1 MNQGVEV
8 VVVDGLSVA
17 NMKHINNMLTAEYVR
32 ATQKFIYTSINCLD
46 ICIWKAVLNNENSFT
61 TTEKISSDIS
71 IIEELRQRGFT
82 VIQDNNSTTISW

>member
-8 VVVDGLSVA
+8 VVVDGLSVDD
-17 NMKHINNMLTAEYVR
+17 MKHINNMLTAEYVR

>member
-8 VVVDGLSVA
+8 VVVAGLNVV

-61 TTEKISSDIS
+61 TTEKISSDPS
-71 IIEELRQRGFT
+71 IIDELKQRGFT